1 MILDTQVSISQEIEK
16 KKKEFYIGDSQ
27 SKSMLKKEEIL
38 SKIEISHGPG
48 DPFYSK
54 EFAPKARDEPSM
66 LLYKHSVAGISIRE
80 EI

>member
-1 MILDTQVSISQEIEK
+1 
-16 KKKEFYIGDSQ
+16 
-27 SKSMLKKEEIL
+27 MLKKEEIL